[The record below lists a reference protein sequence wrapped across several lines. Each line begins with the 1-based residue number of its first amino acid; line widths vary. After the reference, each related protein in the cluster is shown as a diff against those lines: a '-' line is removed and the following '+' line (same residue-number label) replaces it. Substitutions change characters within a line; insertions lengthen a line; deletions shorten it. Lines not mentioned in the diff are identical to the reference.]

1 MEYIPGY
8 VTLKHLA
15 SKAANMPTKL
25 YEYYT
30 NKNKYEL
37 FAGSQSNQ
45 PSYLPTFT
53 DTPEDVKIARWS
65 QYKKYKADDVVR
77 HNGFVYTSIKESS
90 NINPIKEIV
99 DTFITVNDSYWVSN
113 GLHSNVK
120 TFDPETDMEKKYV
133 KDDIVNFNSVLYLC
147 SLNTSNSSSPSSLS
161 RCGTDFMNSN
171 QWTMLSSEYITEPT
185 PIEKESYSTRVF
197 SGLGGIFNDLTFEEI
212 PGETL
217 DGTAWRV
224 FYRLLPY
231 LFVITKFMLALMFAS
246 FTANDLLHKE
256 PGYRILAF
264 IYIFMFVFFP
274 TNSYSTFAGT
284 ITTIYYIFRSLFGRT
299 FGMNDLR
306 MWGFLPLLK
315 DYEYDEKRRFPTL
328 YSYPASLEEFINEGR
343 DIMMDRRL
351 SSHGD
356 IVGYLAS
363 ALRVKI
369 QPGNLTP
376 SPNQGPSPSPNQ
388 GPSPSP
394 NQGPSPSPNQGPTPS
409 PNQSPS
415 QLQAENEP
423 KAKAKAQPKVVPPV
437 KNNDVS

>member
-8 VTLKHLA
+8 VTLKNLA
-15 SKAANMPTKL
+15 SKAANMPTRL

-53 DTPEDVKIARWS
+53 DTPEDVKMSRWS
-65 QYKKYKADDVVR
+65 QYKKYKVDDVVR

-90 NINPIKEIV
+90 NVNPIKEIV
-99 DTFITVNDSYWVSN
+99 DTFITVNDSHWVSN

-120 TFDPETDMEKKYV
+120 PFDPDTDMEKKYA

-147 SLNTSNSSSPSSLS
+147 SVKGSSPSSGLS
-161 RCGTDFMNSN
+161 RCDTDFTNSN

-185 PIEKESYSTRVF
+185 PIEKESYSTQVF

-256 PGYRILAF
+256 AGYRILAF
-264 IYIFMFVFFP
+264 IYVFMFVFFP

-376 SPNQGPSPSPNQ
+376 SPNQSAAPVPNQ
-388 GPSPSP
+388 A
-394 NQGPSPSPNQGPTPS
+394 PS
-409 PNQSPS
+409 PNQS
-415 QLQAENEP
+415 QAANEPKANEPKANEP
-423 KAKAKAQPKVVPPV
+423 KAKPQPKVVAPV

>member
-8 VTLKHLA
+8 VTLKSLA

-53 DTPEDVKIARWS
+53 DAPEDVKMSRWS
-65 QYKKYKADDVVR
+65 QYKKYKVGDVVR

-90 NINPIKEIV
+90 NVNPIKEIV

-120 TFDPETDMEKKYV
+120 PFDPDTDMEKKYA

-147 SLNTSNSSSPSSLS
+147 SIKGSSPSSSPSSSGLS
-161 RCGTDFMNSN
+161 RCDSDFTNSN

-185 PIEKESYSTRVF
+185 PIEKESYSTQAF
-197 SGLGGIFNDLTFEEI
+197 LGLGAIFNDLTFEEI

-256 PGYRILAF
+256 AGYRILAF
-264 IYIFMFVFFP
+264 IYVFMFVFFP

-284 ITTIYYIFRSLFGRT
+284 ITTLYYIFRSLFGRT

-306 MWGFLPLLK
+306 MWGFLPLVK

-343 DIMMDRRL
+343 NIMMDRRL

-369 QPGNLTP
+369 QPGNLA
-376 SPNQGPSPSPNQ
+376 
-388 GPSPSP
+388 
-394 NQGPSPSPNQGPTPS
+394 PNQGPTQGPTQG
-409 PNQSPS
+409 PEP
-415 QLQAENEP
+415 EP
-423 KAKAKAQPKVVPPV
+423 KPQPKVVPPV